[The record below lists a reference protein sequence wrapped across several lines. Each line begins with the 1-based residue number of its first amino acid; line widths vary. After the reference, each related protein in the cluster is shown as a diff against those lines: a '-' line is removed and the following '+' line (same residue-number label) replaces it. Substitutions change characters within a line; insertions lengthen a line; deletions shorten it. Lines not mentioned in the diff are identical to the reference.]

1 MAAFEDLRAR
11 LQRVDGQYAADR
23 RTARSALLRAAG
35 STDEELHAAA
45 AAAKERA
52 EATARQRA
60 TAFDSFEAF
69 TDPRHIAALTET
81 TPLLLL
87 PVRLET
93 RFFTEGNTPELRV
106 RIYPDECSVDSFD
119 PELSTTEV
127 AAAARFWREYWA
139 AGGVEAQERAAF
151 ATLCGSYGTGR
162 AKWLVKA
169 FVPVNPGDK
178 PDEKNPATDT
188 VFIVSD
194 TELPARAIRR
204 ALSRYWQAVWKAADD
219 VAAIASARATLDDDI
234 ANPATATQLVERYIP
249 FNLADPP
256 PPGVDRTGTTVTVA
270 WLELPDEQGEEH
282 SGWRRAPIAAALP
295 ERFVVLC
302 SSGTATRSVLG
313 KPITEPLYVG
323 PDPAAP
329 DADRIVPQDG
339 KLSIPAPLQWMF
351 GFEAAE
357 AAGMGIRVPL
367 TAAEANDGFDR
378 IVVVGLRMRADPEA
392 GQAALEELFTGH
404 AFSRSGFELLPQ
416 GVPTNNTDH
425 APSAWSRRDDP
436 DLAFDE
442 AFGPAKFQIQTDP
455 AARRDGQVLADCL
468 GLNPAR
474 MRRVRGADG
483 CDSIEARLMNT
494 ALAPGTL
501 GYLTGVLM
509 SPVFEGWT
517 SELSWFFSNYVS
529 GRGAVPAIRIGA
541 QPYGIVASTAF
552 SRIAWL
558 GSDDIIGTFLPD
570 RRTRFLR
577 RLHAVLGVLH
587 DTWTQGVGDVARVGD
602 GSDPHK
608 TLLDILG
615 LHPNSAE
622 FHYRPAKSLDELSR
636 RSIFTGILQQPAE
649 RYRAAQQRQNAL
661 IMLRFMGYTG
671 EEPDL
676 LDLFFRTGHIKLK
689 GPLVTEQISETE
701 PLPAVTA
708 DDRNALRWLAD
719 TAGISLDRLRRQEGF
734 LGDAPPR
741 TLLYIMAHFALTR
754 GYLDASDR
762 MRYASGLFTQAQ
774 MRTIVREPKSVH
786 LDTVEHSES
795 TWQRLYE
802 ADNRLTGRPGISIAD
817 HLTSVLPSRPDY
829 AADLDDQIKAIQG
842 LVQTP
847 TAHLER
853 LLTEHVDLVSYRIDA
868 WRLGIV
874 ARQLEHM
881 RNIGTE
887 QPRRG
892 VYLGAYGWLEN
903 VRPDP
908 KRLSAPDLSDELA
921 AAFAEGPPLQ
931 VDPAN
936 GGHLHAPSLNQAV
949 TAAILRAGELANR
962 TAGTPNAFSINLTS
976 TRVRTALALLDGV
989 RSGQHLGALL
999 GYRFERALHDAGGF
1013 VELDALVFAF
1023 RRAFP
1028 LTAEKLTP
1036 TESPPPPETEA
1047 VEARNVVDG
1056 LALVKQA
1063 GTGVYPYGKPLPPLG
1078 ATERGVVERA
1088 VADLVNAFDAM
1099 ADLILAEGVHQA
1111 SQNNQDRAASH
1122 LDIAA
1127 DFTAPPDPAVVTTPD
1142 RGFALTCRAG
1152 LELDPGASA
1161 SASAPPRSKAQPAL
1175 DTWLTAA
1182 LPPLGSIACTVTWQ
1196 VAGASEQTRIVRL
1209 GDLGVAPIDVIN
1221 LIADE
1226 GGAGLAELDDRVRK
1240 QVVDIVNPRPDARLR
1255 IRYSDAPAGE
1265 LSVFIVSAFV
1275 RRLRGIAL
1283 RSRPLRAGDVALPSA
1298 AQRADAVPHLV
1309 DRSRVAD
1316 VVADLSMLRTDL
1328 DSAIA
1333 AGAALLTD
1341 PVANRAALLDE
1352 VDDRIATV
1360 VDLLAEAARF
1370 GGARIGWGSVYDW
1383 RGERF
1388 EALLTQVTGLLARWA
1403 ERATAAARA
1412 LDREA
1417 ALPSTATSEE
1427 RLRLLRAAE
1436 GQVSTAVAAEL
1447 DPVTLRPVVEAKVAA
1462 FLAKSDSIRTS
1473 AVDPLDPGLADRLG
1487 RCIAVLPIDAFDPE
1501 PIGFTE
1507 IEDSILTYWSDLQTL
1522 LSALRKD
1529 LTARFRA
1536 ATAALDDHDTA
1547 LDAEARLGALQRGA
1561 EAVFGEGFQ
1570 LIPTFTLA
1578 PEAAAEQTQAHAHFL
1593 SGGLLQHA
1601 TTTLEGADPLD
1612 TWLYGCARVRPM
1624 LRLLE
1629 DTLMLAE
1636 AHGRGVGELSAM
1648 QLPHKPGAPLLALDF
1663 PRAHAPDGERLS
1675 YVALVRAGF
1684 TPAAARCGLLL
1695 DDWSETIPAI
1705 EPDEPGPQ
1713 HTTGVAFHFD
1723 RPSQEP
1729 PQAMLLLTPATWNG
1743 AWSWDDIVTGI
1754 TDTFALARIR
1764 AVEPAQLDDTTLAQF
1779 LPATVATVAVSGLV
1793 MAANFALVNTDVRIV
1808 RSTGDG

>member
-1 MAAFEDLRAR
+1 MAAFEDLRAQ
-11 LQRVDGQYAADR
+11 LQRIDGQYAADR
-23 RTARSALLRAAG
+23 RAARSALLRAAG

-45 AAAKERA
+45 AAAKEQA

-60 TAFDSFEAF
+60 TAFEAFEAF
-69 TDPRHIAALTET
+69 TDPRHIAALTEY

-87 PVRLET
+87 PMRLET
-93 RFFTEGNTPELRV
+93 RFFTEGDTSELRV

-119 PELSTTEV
+119 RELSTTEV

-151 ATLCGSYGTGR
+151 ATLCGGYGTGR

-169 FVPVNPGDK
+169 FVPNNPEAK
-178 PDEKNPATDT
+178 PDEKNPATDI
-188 VFIVSD
+188 VLIVSD
-194 TELPARAIRR
+194 TEPPAPETRE
-204 ALSRYWQAVWKAADD
+204 ALSRYWKAVWKAADD
-219 VAAIASARATLDDDI
+219 VAGIAAARATLDTDI
-234 ANPATATQLVERYIP
+234 GTPDAATQLVERYVP

-256 PPGVDRTGTTVTVA
+256 PPGVDRTGTTVTVE
-270 WLELPDEQGEEH
+270 WLELPKKQGEEH
-282 SGWRRAPIAAALP
+282 SGWRRAPMAAALP

-302 SSGTATRSVLG
+302 TSGTATRSVLG

-329 DADRIVPQDG
+329 DTERIIPRDG

-351 GFEAAE
+351 HFEAAE
-357 AAGMGIRVPL
+357 AAGMGIRVRL
-367 TAAEANDGFDR
+367 TAAEANNGFDR

-392 GQAALEELFTGH
+392 GQATLEELLTGH
-404 AFSRSGFELLPQ
+404 AYSRSGFELLPQ
-416 GVPTNNTDH
+416 GVPTNNTDDT
-425 APSAWSRRDDP
+425 PSGWSRRDDP
-436 DLAFDE
+436 DRAFDE
-442 AFGPAKFQIQTDP
+442 AFGPAKFKVESDP
-455 AARRDGQVLADCL
+455 AARRDGQVFADFL
-468 GLNPAR
+468 GLNPGQL
-474 MRRVRGADG
+474 RRVRGADG
-483 CDSIEARLMNT
+483 RDCIEARLMNT

-509 SPVFEGWT
+509 NPVFEGWT

-558 GSDDIIGTFLPD
+558 GSDDIIGTFIPD

-577 RLHAVLGVLH
+577 RLHAVLGVLQ
-587 DTWTQGVGDVARVGD
+587 DTWTQGVGDVAHVGD
-602 GSDPHK
+602 GRDPHQ

-636 RSIFTGILQQPAE
+636 RSILTGILQQPAE
-649 RYRAAQQRQNAL
+649 RFRAALQRQNAL

-676 LDLFFRTGHIKLK
+676 LELFFRTGHIKLK
-689 GPLVTEQISETE
+689 GPLVSEQVSESE

-708 DDRNALRWLAD
+708 DGRNALRWLAD
-719 TAGISLDRLRRQEGF
+719 TAGISLDQLRRQEGF
-734 LGDAPPR
+734 LGDTPPR

-762 MRYASGLFTQAQ
+762 MRYASGIFTQAQ

-786 LDTVEHSES
+786 LDTSERSES
-795 TWQRLYE
+795 PWRRLYE
-802 ADNRLTGRPGISIAD
+802 ADSRLTGRPGISIAD
-817 HLTSVLPSRPDY
+817 HLTSVLASPPDY
-829 AADLDDQIKAIQG
+829 AVDLADQIEAIKE

-847 TAHLER
+847 TARLER
-853 LLTEHVDLVSYRIDA
+853 LLAEHVDLMSYRIDA

-874 ARQLEHM
+874 ARQLEQM

-892 VYLGAYGWLEN
+892 MYLGAYGWLEN

-908 KRLSAPDLSDELA
+908 KQLSTPDLSGQLA

-931 VDPAN
+931 VDPDN

-999 GYRFERALHDAGGF
+999 GYRFERALHDASGSA
-1013 VELDALVFAF
+1013 ELDALVFAF

-1036 TESPPPPETEA
+1036 TQSPPPPATEA

-1063 GTGVYPYGKPLPPLG
+1063 GSSAYPYGKPLPPLG
-1078 ATERGVVERA
+1078 ASERDVVERA

-1099 ADLILAEGVHQA
+1099 ADLILAEGVHQS

-1127 DFTAPPDPAVVTTPD
+1127 DFTAPSDPAVVTTPD
-1142 RGFALTCRAG
+1142 RGFALTCRVG
-1152 LELDPGASA
+1152 LELDPAASVPA
-1161 SASAPPRSKAQPAL
+1161 TAPPRAKAQPAL
-1175 DTWLTAA
+1175 NAWLAAA
-1182 LPPLGSIACTVTWQ
+1182 LPPLESVACTVGWQ
-1196 VAGASEQTRIVRL
+1196 VPGESEQTQIVRI
-1209 GDLGVAPIDVIN
+1209 GDLGVAPIDVIH
-1221 LIADE
+1221 LISDE
-1226 GGAGLAELDDRVRK
+1226 GGAGLAELDERVRK
-1240 QVVDIVNPRPDARLR
+1240 HVADTANPRPDAVLR
-1255 IRYSDAPAGE
+1255 IRYSDTPAGE
-1265 LSVFIVSAFV
+1265 LSVFQACAFA

-1298 AQRADAVPHLV
+1298 AQSADAVPHVV
-1309 DRSRVAD
+1309 DRSRIAD
-1316 VVADLSMLRTDL
+1316 VVADLSTLRTNL

-1341 PVANRAALLDE
+1341 PVANRAAMLDAI
-1352 VDDRIATV
+1352 DDRIATV

-1370 GGARIGWGSVYDW
+1370 GGARVGWGSVYDW

-1388 EALLTQVTGLLARWA
+1388 EALLTRVSGLLARWA
-1403 ERATAAARA
+1403 ERATAAAGA
-1412 LDREA
+1412 LGREA
-1417 ALPSTATSEE
+1417 ALPGTAPSHE

-1436 GQVSTAVAAEL
+1436 GQVSTAVAAEF
-1447 DPVTLRPVVEAKVAA
+1447 DPVTLRPVIEAKVAA
-1462 FLAKSDSIRTS
+1462 FLAKSASIRTS
-1473 AVDPLDPGLADRLG
+1473 AVDPPDPGLADRLG
-1487 RCIAVLPIDAFDPE
+1487 RCTAFLPIDAFDPE
-1501 PIGFTE
+1501 PIEFTD
-1507 IEDSILTYWSDLQTL
+1507 IEDSILTYWSDLQRL
-1522 LSALRKD
+1522 LTALRKD
-1529 LTARFRA
+1529 LTARFTA

-1547 LDAEARLGALQRGA
+1547 LNAEARLGALQRST
-1561 EAVFGEGFQ
+1561 EAILGEGFR
-1570 LIPTFTLA
+1570 LIPAFTLA

-1593 SGGLLQHA
+1593 SGSLLQHA

-1612 TWLYGCARVRPM
+1612 TWFYGCARVRPK

-1636 AHGRGVGELSAM
+1636 AHGRGVGEFSAM
-1648 QLPHKPGAPLLALDF
+1648 QLPHKPGAPWLALDF
-1663 PRAHAPDGERLS
+1663 PKAHAPDGERFS
-1675 YVALVRAGF
+1675 YVALARGGF

-1754 TDTFALARIR
+1754 TDTFALAQIR
-1764 AVEPAQLDDTTLAQF
+1764 AVEPAQLDGTALAQF
-1779 LPATVATVAVSGLV
+1779 LPATVASVAVSGLV
-1793 MAANFALVNTDVRIV
+1793 MAANFALANTDVRIV